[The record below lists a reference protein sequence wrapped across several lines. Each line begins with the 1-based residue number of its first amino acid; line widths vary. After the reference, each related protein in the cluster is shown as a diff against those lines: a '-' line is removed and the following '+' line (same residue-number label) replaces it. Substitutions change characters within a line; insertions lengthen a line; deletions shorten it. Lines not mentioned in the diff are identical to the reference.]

1 MTYEY
6 VALKFNVYLRHNF
19 KTKVMVVSK
28 TELFTE
34 VLQERANLFKALA
47 HPARLQILQFL
58 AETKT
63 CISGDISE
71 ELPLSRTTVNQHLKE
86 LKDAGLIRGH
96 VTGAKMNYC
105 LDYVKVE
112 QMKKL
117 LTGFLNE
124 IEFPDD
130 FCCKQE

>member
-1 MTYEY
+1 
-6 VALKFNVYLRHNF
+6 
-19 KTKVMVVSK
+19 MVVSK
-28 TELFTE
+28 TELFDE
-34 VLQERANLFKALA
+34 ALQIRASLFKALA

-96 VTGAKMNYC
+96 VEGVKTNYC
-105 LDYVKVE
+105 LDYDKIE
-112 QMKKL
+112 ELKKII
-117 LTGFLNE
+117 TGFLDEMQLPEN
-124 IEFPDD
+124 FS
-130 FCCKQE
+130 CK